1 MRARSHSSGAYP
13 GTSTIKNEAVVPG
26 VKLSCATHS
35 FISSTCLHIHTS
47 KHVHMIPLDIILTSL
62 LRETNGMPPDDQSLH
77 NHPIPYTLC
86 FFLSSG
92 FEMGI
97 LGVELINVYLVGKT
111 VMPSVLL
118 LLSQKV
124 TDAHD
129 LGPVVARLEH
139 PSTIQRKLGSDDVP
153 MLAQV
158 ELCQDRLCLGCAHK
172 PVAAITFRTRAAQQT
187 MKDLQVTETLLA
199 APKASV
205 DM

>member
-1 MRARSHSSGAYP
+1 
-13 GTSTIKNEAVVPG
+13 VPS

-35 FISSTCLHIHTS
+35 FISSTCLHIRSS
-47 KHVHMIPLDIILTSL
+47 KHVHMIPLDIMFTSL
-62 LRETNGMPPDDQSLH
+62 LCETNGMPPVDQSLH

-86 FFLSSG
+86 FLSSSS

-97 LGVELINVYLVGKT
+97 LGIDLIHVYLAGKS

-118 LLSQKV
+118 LLGQKV
-124 TDAHD
+124 TEAHN

-158 ELCQDRLCLGCAHK
+158 ELCQDKLCLGCAHK
-172 PVAAITFRTRAAQQT
+172 PVTAIIFRTRAAQQT

-205 DM
+205 DMQLVFRFAAEL